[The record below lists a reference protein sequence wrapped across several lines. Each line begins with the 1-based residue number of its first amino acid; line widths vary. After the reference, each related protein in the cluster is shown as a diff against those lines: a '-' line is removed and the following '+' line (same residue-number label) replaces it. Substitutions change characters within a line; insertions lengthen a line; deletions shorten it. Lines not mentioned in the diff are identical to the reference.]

1 MKKAWIALIFG
12 SALFL
17 AACGGN
23 DDEANNDNTVTED
36 TTTETTDDAT
46 DTGNDTA
53 NADKGEEIVKANCT
67 SCHGGNLE
75 GMGNTPSLADVG
87 SRLSEEEILNVILN
101 GRNGMPGGLIQ
112 GEDAEAAA
120 AWLAQQK

>member
-1 MKKAWIALIFG
+1 MKKAWLALVFG

-17 AACGGN
+17 AACGGG
-23 DDEANNDNTVTED
+23 DDEATDTNTGTED
-36 TTTETTDDAT
+36 TTTEDTTG
-46 DTGNDTA
+46 TGDTA
-53 NADKGEEIVKANCT
+53 TGGADAGAGEELVNANCI

-87 SRLSEEEILNVILN
+87 GRLSEEEIHDVIVN
-101 GRNGMPGGLIQ
+101 GRGGMPKGLLQ